1 MNPIADKPRAGAPA
15 ASMVQPAAR
24 SRYKLLDECREIVVL
39 RLAEV
44 VHEALDKM
52 TDHLADEAMRSGSIE
67 QRQALLEALSVV
79 REQRTEIESRF
90 RRSFNDVFERRMFK
104 TRAPEAA
111 SNSAVSIQELSL
123 VSDDEIDERLE
134 VDRLVHR
141 ARSRLDPDEVL
152 GIRARLGALIEREW
166 FEENAHPASPH
177 AVFEALKLALAELTP
192 RHDVKSALLDAFE
205 PHVSANLN
213 TIYVRVNERLK
224 ANQILPRIRAVPQV
238 SPSAGASAPNSAA
251 ASGAAADASSAA
263 PGVGGESG
271 ALGGLSSAGA
281 MPAWGGLP
289 GSGSQALPVGATL
302 GAMLQHLTQ
311 GQPSARLSAAR
322 MLSDPEMFGMAD
334 LPLPAVGGSLI
345 ESLSALQAGS
355 VQGAQQVP
363 ADASAP
369 LVPAASLFEL
379 LSKPVREQGSPL
391 DQITV
396 EVVSI
401 VFDFIHGD
409 RRLPD
414 PIKHQLMRM
423 QVVAVKAALID
434 RSFFARRQHPM
445 RRLMDRISEIGADP
459 DSEVSPGSPLLAGL
473 SHVVD
478 GILAEFEHD
487 LAVFERAL
495 EKIEHLVQAQTAQC
509 AQWLSSQTLQAE
521 QQERVALAR
530 DAAYGQIAMRIDA
543 TAPPFIREF
552 LSRRWVDVLAASH
565 VDPDPGSSAWDD
577 ALRVVEELLWSVA
590 PKAPGEVVQLAQL
603 LPRLIAALMR
613 GVKQIDFPE
622 DERQAFFDE
631 LLRAHTQAIAA
642 AKSSTPGSRR
652 ATSDASSPNGD
663 SNASDPVRQVAPRML
678 EDADASML
686 EPLVRG
692 DRIELIDDDGQVQR
706 YKLAWISPARKLF
719 ILSRHPRQA
728 RSMDS
733 GELAALF
740 GRGRARIA
748 APEASVLERAIHAVV
763 SDVSNAA
770 PS

>member
-1 MNPIADKPRAGAPA
+1 
-15 ASMVQPAAR
+15 MVQPAAR

-52 TDHLADEAMRSGSIE
+52 TDHLADEAMRSGGIE

-104 TRAPEAA
+104 TRASAA
-111 SNSAVSIQELSL
+111 SSSDATSIQELSL

-166 FEENAHPASPH
+166 FEENAHPASPQ
-177 AVFEALKLALAELTP
+177 AVFEALKLALAEVTP

-238 SPSAGASAPNSAA
+238 SQAAGTPTPNLAA
-251 ASGAAADASSAA
+251 ASHAAAELAGAVPGAAGSGLGALAGAGAPDAKAHW
-263 PGVGGESG
+263 GVLTGGESQT
-271 ALGGLSSAGA
+271 LPAGA
-281 MPAWGGLP
+281 AFG
-289 GSGSQALPVGATL
+289 TL
-302 GAMLQHLTQ
+302 LQHLTQ

-322 MLSDPEMFGMAD
+322 MLSNPEMFGMAD
-334 LPLPAVGGSLI
+334 VPLPAVGGSLLD
-345 ESLSALQAGS
+345 SLSALQAGS
-355 VQGAQQVP
+355 VQAAQQLP
-363 ADASAP
+363 ADASAAGM
-369 LVPAASLFEL
+369 PAASLYAL
-379 LSKPVREQGSPL
+379 LSKPVYEQGSPL

-396 EVVSI
+396 EIVSI

-459 DSEVSPGSPLLAGL
+459 DSELSPGSPLLVGL
-473 SHVVD
+473 ANVVD

-487 LAVFERAL
+487 LTVFERAL
-495 EKIEHLVQAQTAQC
+495 EQIEQLVHVQTAQC
-509 AQWLSSQTLQAE
+509 AQWLSPQTLQAE
-521 QQERVALAR
+521 QQERMALAR
-530 DAAYGQIAMRIDA
+530 DAASAQIDMRIDA
-543 TAPPFIREF
+543 TAPPFVREF

-565 VDPDPGSSAWDD
+565 VDADQAGSAWDD
-577 ALRVVEELLWSVA
+577 ALRVVEDLLWSVA

-603 LPRLIAALMR
+603 LPKLIAALMR
-613 GVKQIDFPE
+613 GVKQIDFP
-622 DERQAFFDE
+622 DHERQAFFDE

-642 AKSSTPGSRR
+642 AKSAPPGPRR
-652 ATSDASSPNGD
+652 ATPEASSPNGD
-663 SNASDPVRQVAPRML
+663 STPPHAAQSMSVGPL
-678 EDADASML
+678 EGADAEML

-692 DRIELIDDDGQVQR
+692 DRIELIDDDGDMQC

-728 RSMDS
+728 RCVDRD
-733 GELAALF
+733 ELAALL
-740 GRGRARIA
+740 GRGRARVA
-748 APEASVLERAIHAVV
+748 VLEASVLERAIHAVV
-763 SDVSNAA
+763 SDAA